1 VGLSGDTSGFKPDTY
16 IVASVVRKARKGPDI
31 CIGGSKTGVV
41 SGTVN
46 PVFDK
51 ELMLST
57 AGDNDRVVLNIMSS
71 HFLQGAGF
79 LGQVRFFYLPLSHS
93 YSLTR

>member
-1 VGLSGDTSGFKPDTY
+1 
-16 IVASVVRKARKGPDI
+16 
-31 CIGGSKTGVV
+31 
-41 SGTVN
+41 
-46 PVFDK
+46 
-51 ELMLST
+51 
-57 AGDNDRVVLNIMSS
+57 VVLNIMSS